1 MAADGSVT
9 RAARGA
15 PEVLIR
21 AVGHAGPVLDPH
33 SPRRVELDRAAS
45 ESEATS
51 ELCRALELFA
61 LARAVR
67 VAALEAQKAQLAG
80 LPVFDLFAIC
90 RPLHL
95 RPVLFES
102 GTTGA
107 GEGVWSLRAFHAL
120 TDARI
125 GLNEFIPGRHCGAP
139 RCVAT
144 GSTRETR
151 VAAPA
156 RMVIA
161 LVYRC
166 VGS

>member
-61 LARAVR
+61 LAHAVR
-67 VAALEAQKAQLAG
+67 VAALEVQKAQLAG
-80 LPVFDLFAIC
+80 LPVFDL
-90 RPLHL
+90 LL
-95 RPVLFES
+95 Y
-102 GTTGA
+102 A
-107 GEGVWSLRAFHAL
+107 GRYIF
-120 TDARI
+120 D
-125 GLNEFIPGRHCGAP
+125 
-139 RCVAT
+139 RC
-144 GSTRETR
+144 SSN
-151 VAAPA
+151 PA
-156 RMVIA
+156 RRARAKASGVCA
-161 LVYRC
+161 PFTR
-166 VGS
+166 